1 MHSFRWIE
9 HWWLDLKLGGRMLIK
24 YPGLTLV
31 GGLGMA
37 VAIALGA
44 GAAGIVSML
53 LDPALPLVE
62 GDRVVAI
69 QNWDRAANDAEPRIL
84 HDFVAWRDELT
95 AVQHIGGLPGGWPQ
109 PHRRRRAAG
118 GRSRG
123 GDHRLGVSGR
133 TSAGT
138 RRAASAGR

>member
-1 MHSFRWIE
+1 M

-44 GAAGIVSML
+44 GAAGIVHML
-53 LDPALPLVE
+53 LDPALPLEE

-69 QNWDRAANDAEPRIL
+69 QNWDRAANRAEPRIV
-84 HDFVAWRDELT
+84 HDVAAWRDE
-95 AVQHIGGLPGGWPQ
+95 VKSIQHIGAF
-109 PHRRRRAAG
+109 RE
-118 GRSRG
+118 
-123 GDHRLGVSGR
+123 VGR
-133 TSAGT
+133 TLIAPGP
-138 RRAASAGR
+138 